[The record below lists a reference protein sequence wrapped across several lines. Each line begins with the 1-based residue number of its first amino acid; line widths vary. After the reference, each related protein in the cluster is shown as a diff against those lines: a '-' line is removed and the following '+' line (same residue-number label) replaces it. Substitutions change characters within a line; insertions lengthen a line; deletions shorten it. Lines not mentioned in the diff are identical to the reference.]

1 MIVTL
6 PCGHVINDETHSTH
20 CYGEGWDG
28 GHYALGTSPGS
39 FCKRCDLYRPCL
51 CPEPERRLFIPGPP
65 LAPDEQ
71 ERVDNLVQMIE
82 QPPA

>member
-6 PCGHVINDETHSTH
+6 TCGHVIDDAVYSTH
-20 CYGEGWDG
+20 CHGFERDG
-28 GHYALGTSPGS
+28 GHYPIGTGPGS

-51 CPEPERRLFIPGPP
+51 CPEPERRLFIPGTP
-65 LAPDEQ
+65 LSADEQ
-71 ERVDNLVQMIE
+71 ERVDTLVKMIE